1 MLPPSVRTARRA
13 AATLATL
20 AAVAAA
26 AAAAAVAAVAPRPA
40 AAQGSDRRPAPA
52 AGPVALRVDAS
63 RVVSV
68 GGGITETLAAIG
80 LAPRIVGIDLTSS
93 AYPPAVT
100 RLPQV
105 GQLHSLSA
113 EGILALRPTLVV
125 ANEEAGPPAALHQ
138 VEGAGV
144 RVARIPPARSE
155 AGAYALYR
163 SVAAA
168 VGQPAAGE
176 ALASRVQRDL
186 QRVRAAIPRGP
197 APRVLFL
204 YARGPRFLLVFG
216 QQSAGD
222 EMLRLAGAQ
231 NAVTGFTG
239 AKPLTAESVVGAA
252 PDVILVPQR
261 GIASLGGVDGVLA
274 LPGLA
279 QTPAG
284 RARRVVPI
292 DDALILGF
300 GPRLPQAVETLARV
314 VRPAGAPAR
323 AAVR

>member
-1 MLPPSVRTARRA
+1 MLRLAR
-13 AATLATL
+13 L
-20 AAVAAA
+20 AAA
-26 AAAAAVAAVAPRPA
+26 ALVATVALRPA
-40 AAQGSDRRPAPA
+40 AAQTPAQTPSRLPGPPA
-52 AGPVALRVDAS
+52 TPVALRVNAA
-63 RVVSV
+63 RIVSV

-125 ANEEAGPPAALHQ
+125 ANEEAGPPAVLHQ
-138 VEGAGV
+138 IEGAGV
-144 RVARIPPARSE
+144 RVARIQPARSE

-176 ALASRVQRDL
+176 ALATRVQRDL
-186 QRVRAAIPRGP
+186 QRVRAAIPRGR

-204 YARGPRFLLVFG
+204 YARGPRFLHVFG

-279 QTPAG
+279 ETPAG

-314 VRPAGAPAR
+314 VRPAR